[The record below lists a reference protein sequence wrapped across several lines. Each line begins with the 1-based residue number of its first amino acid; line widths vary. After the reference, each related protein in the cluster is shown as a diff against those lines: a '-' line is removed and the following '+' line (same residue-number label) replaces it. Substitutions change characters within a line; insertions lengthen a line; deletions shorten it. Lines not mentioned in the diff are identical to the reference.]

1 MEMTTPKISIL
12 MVGYKSSRFFPEFW
26 KSLIEQDEISLMH
39 DVELLI
45 YDSTISYCEYSNY
58 LSFSDLHNY
67 KEGEHGEEHIF
78 AEIVKFSYPSLISLT
93 ERQKG
98 GLSYTQAINFLAS
111 QAQGDYL
118 FILNPDTKFTYHK
131 CIYRLLDLMDS
142 QPKAAA
148 TNLLVSTQGFP
159 KSNGGSNHVNILGGF
174 GSGINPN
181 VNNHCVLT
189 LTGTAFVIRK
199 SIWESYYHGFNELF
213 EMYGEET
220 ELSLRMAMHDEVVFG
235 GYQTIW
241 HEGAGSQSVKL
252 KQFSP
257 YRRYLTLRNNAL
269 MWGMHAKNLFWGLYI
284 LRLLLIPV
292 EYVAL
297 CFMGYPY
304 RVTFPTY
311 WKAFKDAITML
322 PKFRKTSTRQ
332 SFKLSEFQFLRRW
345 LRLTFK

>member
-1 MEMTTPKISIL
+1 

-26 KSLIEQDEISLMH
+26 KSLIKQDEISILH

-45 YDSTISYCEYSNY
+45 YDSTANERAYQLYLGEVTISEARYYN
-58 LSFSDLHNY
+58 
-67 KEGEHGEEHIF
+67 K
-78 AEIVKFSYPSLISLT
+78 IVRFIDTPNINPHFT
-93 ERQKG
+93 
-98 GLSYTQAINFLAS
+98 YTQAINLLAS
-111 QAQGDYL
+111 QAQAPLL
-118 FILNPDTKFTYHK
+118 FIINPDTKIGYHK

-148 TNLLVSTQGFP
+148 TNLLILTEGFS
-159 KSNGGSNHVNILGGF
+159 KYNGGSNHVNLVGGF

-181 VNNHCVLT
+181 VNNRCVLT

-199 SIWESYYHGFNELF
+199 SIWQSYYHGFNELF

-284 LRLLLIPV
+284 LRLFLIPV

-311 WKAFKDAITML
+311 WKAFKDAIGML

-332 SFKLSEFQFLRRW
+332 SFKLSEFAFLKRW
-345 LRLTFK
+345 FRFTFN